1 MMAQDADSQHQ
12 NGIETQAR
20 MQAQMANEMPAE
32 MQAWTAARRPKKP
45 KPVMPW
51 YLPPTPI
58 SWPQQPHLVVVGAG
72 LAGAAVAQV
81 MAQAGWQVSVL
92 DQASSPADGASGNL
106 AGLVHPLITADWN
119 LRSQFYWQG
128 LQATWRWVADWVA
141 QGEVVGDLS
150 GLQQRVSASDFAQWA
165 QQLQQLDLPTSWVKI
180 IPNKDTH
187 QSPGLVYQ
195 QAGWLSPP
203 SLVKRALRHPLIRFL
218 GDRVVNSLVWQDETA
233 RWQIKTQAGAISAD
247 AVVLATGALSTLNQ
261 AWHLPIRPLKG
272 QVSYMREQDCP
283 YPLSAAVAH
292 QGYSAPAVDGY
303 WVTGATFEAP
313 DLSSE
318 LSCQAHADN
327 AAKLAAV
334 LPDWT
339 PPPAETWQGRVGFRP
354 TTADHLPIIGAI
366 PEREWLE
373 QAYLSQPHNKALF
386 QYSAQRYHPALWVS
400 QGHGARGLM
409 SVWWAAERIRDQ
421 ILGVAQDSAT
431 TELDAAVH
439 PGRFQLRPWRK
450 GQTP

>member
-1 MMAQDADSQHQ
+1 
-12 NGIETQAR
+12 
-20 MQAQMANEMPAE
+20 MPA
-32 MQAWTAARRPKKP
+32 
-45 KPVMPW
+45 
-51 YLPPTPI
+51 

-150 GLQQRVSASDFAQWA
+150 GLQQWVSASDWAQWE
-165 QQLQQLDLPTSWVKI
+165 QNLQQLDLPTSWVKI
-180 IPNKDTH
+180 IPNEGAH

-203 SLVKRALRHPLIRFL
+203 SLVKRALRHPLIRFQ
-218 GDRVVNSLVWQDETA
+218 GDTVVNSLAWQEDKA
-233 RWQIKTQAGAISAD
+233 SWQIKTQSGDLTAD
-247 AVVLATGALSTLNQ
+247 AVVLATGALSALNQ

-272 QVSYMREQDCP
+272 QVSYMREEDCT
-283 YPLSAAVAH
+283 YPLSGAVAH
-292 QGYSAPAVDGY
+292 QGYSTPAVDGC

-313 DLSSE
+313 DLSPA
-318 LSCQAHADN
+318 LSGQGHDDN

-339 PPPAETWQGRVGFRP
+339 PPPVQTWQGRVGFRP

-366 PEREWLE
+366 PDREWLE

-386 QYSAQRYHPALWVS
+386 QYPAQRYNPALWVS

-409 SVWWAAERIRDQ
+409 SVWWGAERIRDQ
-421 ILGVAQDSAT
+421 ILGLAQDDAIIA
-431 TELDAAVH
+431 LDAAVH

-450 GQTP
+450 GQTS